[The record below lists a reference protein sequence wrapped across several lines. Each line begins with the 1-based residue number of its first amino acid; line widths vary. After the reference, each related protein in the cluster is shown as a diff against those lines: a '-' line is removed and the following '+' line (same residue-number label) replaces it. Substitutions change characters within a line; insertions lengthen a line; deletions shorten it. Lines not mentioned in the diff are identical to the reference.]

1 MRRPDVK
8 AELVRALIALR
19 LWDCDMMRSTKS
31 KTELRSAEKSRRDR
45 AFQRES
51 VNEQEERAN
60 KTARL
65 RGLRLAKEAADR
77 ELAKSQAA
85 EKGAAEAEAKAKT
98 PAKKARLI
106 KRKSATEDRA
116 AALPDADPA
125 ES

>member
-1 MRRPDVK
+1 MRPTR
-8 AELVRALIALR
+8 
-19 LWDCDMMRSTKS
+19 S

-77 ELAKSQAA
+77 ELAKSLADEKAA
-85 EKGAAEAEAKAKT
+85 ANAKM

-106 KRKSATEDRA
+106 KRKPATEDSA
-116 AALPDADPA
+116 ATIPEADPA
-125 ES
+125 GS

>member
-1 MRRPDVK
+1 MRPTR
-8 AELVRALIALR
+8 
-19 LWDCDMMRSTKS
+19 S
-31 KTELRSAEKSRRDR
+31 KTELSSAEKVRRDR

-77 ELAKSQAA
+77 EQAKSLAA
-85 EKGAAEAEAKAKT
+85 EKAAAKAKI

-106 KRKSATEDRA
+106 KRKPATADRA
-116 AALPDADPA
+116 ATIPEAGSAG
-125 ES
+125 S